1 MGIRYEK
8 DTILNWINEIGKF
21 LRLLV
26 DKREGL
32 EDVESTTFDVESGY
46 LDFFGKDKAY
56 FQTVAESDL
65 LAFVGALDPKQV
77 RPLALLLMHD
87 GFLSKESELLVK
99 AKFLLENQMRITGE
113 FSFEDYAYLADIDK
127 QLKVWES

>member
-32 EDVESTTFDVESGY
+32 TALEADPIDVEAGY
-46 LDFFGKDKAY
+46 RDFFGKERAY
-56 FQTVAESDL
+56 FLVLSDTELLTYAE
-65 LAFVGALDPKQV
+65 GLDPKQI
-77 RPLALLLMHD
+77 RPLALLFMHD
-87 GFLSKESELLVK
+87 GLLKDNAALLQK
-99 AKFLLENQMRITGE
+99 AKFLLDNHMRITGE
-113 FSFEDYAYLADIDK
+113 FSFEDYTYLADIDK
-127 QLKVWES
+127 GLKNLVS